1 MDKIYLSGEI
11 MDILQFS
18 MDLSPDT
25 VMVPS
30 YCKMMVY
37 DLKDRQDRVSK
48 NKKNVGFEGLQGE

>member
-1 MDKIYLSGEI
+1 MDKIYLSEEI

-30 YCKMMVY
+30 YCKMMAY
-37 DLKDRQDRVSK
+37 DLKDRQDRGLK
-48 NKKNVGFEGLQGE
+48 GKKEVTFKDRQD